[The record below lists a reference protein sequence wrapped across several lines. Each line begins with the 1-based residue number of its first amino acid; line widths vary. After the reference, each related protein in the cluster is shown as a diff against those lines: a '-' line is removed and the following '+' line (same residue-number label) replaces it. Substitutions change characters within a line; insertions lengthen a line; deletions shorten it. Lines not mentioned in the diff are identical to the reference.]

1 MAHEVETM
9 AYANAVPWHGLGV
22 QVSDDLN
29 DKEFLKAAG
38 LDWRVDLC
46 PMKAV
51 NPKGESIDVA
61 GRYALVRDSDNKVMT
76 ICGPSWQPLQNADVL
91 GFMQKYVAAGGAKLE
106 TAGALRGG
114 KIVWGLAKLNH
125 SFTVGRNDKVEG
137 YLLMTSPHVVGQA
150 ITIRTTTVRV
160 VCANTLAMAERGGEI
175 NYRQNHLTPFNFDEA
190 HARVQMAH
198 EQLYEAERRAKMI
211 NKLKINLEDAVRKV
225 LVPVF
230 MPEILDKPV
239 FADIM
244 NPDVM
249 PDKISAIVNS
259 IQTAPGAINGNGWGV
274 LNGVTHWAD
283 HVAGR
288 DNASRMFRSW
298 MGDYSNLKLETE
310 KKLLELAA

>member
-1 MAHEVETM
+1 
-9 AYANAVPWHGLGV
+9 
-22 QVSDDLN
+22 
-29 DKEFLKAAG
+29 
-38 LDWRVDLC
+38 
-46 PMKAV
+46 
-51 NPKGESIDVA
+51 
-61 GRYALVRDSDNKVMT
+61 
-76 ICGPSWQPLQNADVL
+76 
-91 GFMQKYVAAGGAKLE
+91 
-106 TAGALRGG
+106 
-114 KIVWGLAKLNH
+114 
-125 SFTVGRNDKVEG
+125 
-137 YLLMTSPHVVGQA
+137 
-150 ITIRTTTVRV
+150 
-160 VCANTLAMAERGGEI
+160 
-175 NYRQNHLTPFNFDEA
+175 
-190 HARVQMAH
+190 
-198 EQLYEAERRAKMI
+198 
-211 NKLKINLEDAVRKV
+211 
-225 LVPVF
+225 VPVF